1 MRLDR
6 LIYTTVDLSPLHT
19 VIKFHFATLVVAET
33 QYHLQMI
40 PLYAFANP
48 TSFKLRN
55 TNRLPRHCTLQP
67 TRLFKLTRA
76 TTSIITMATTNGG
89 NKRILVAIGNG
100 SEEIETSSA
109 VDTFVRSGADVTLAS
124 VENSLTVTMS
134 RGMKFVADTSIE
146 DVSGP
151 FDAVALPGGMPGAE
165 RLRDSVKLAEIL
177 KESKENGAIVAAVC
191 ASPAVVLASH
201 GLLDG
206 RKATCYPVDDFRG
219 VLKDV
224 EAGDV
229 VVDGNVIT
237 GTGPGTSLKWAL
249 SVVEALYGEK
259 KANELAGQLLVIRD

>member
-1 MRLDR
+1 MTSLCAFLNPSSLGLRFSGNTLR
-6 LIYTTVDLSPLHT
+6 PRNLQISRPLKFNQ
-19 VIKFHFATLVVAET
+19 VI
-33 QYHLQMI
+33 
-40 PLYAFANP
+40 
-48 TSFKLRN
+48 
-55 TNRLPRHCTLQP
+55 
-67 TRLFKLTRA
+67 TRVLTMSSA
-76 TTSIITMATTNGG
+76 NGG

-124 VENSLTVTMS
+124 VEDSLTVTMS
-134 RGMKFVADTSIE
+134 RGMKFVADASIN

-165 RLRDSVKLAEIL
+165 RLRDSVPLAKIL
-177 KESKENGAIVAAVC
+177 KESKEGGAVVAAVC

-206 RKATCYPVDDFRG
+206 VKATCYPADAFRS
-219 VLKDV
+219 VIKDAD
-224 EAGDV
+224 AGDV

-249 SVVEALYGEK
+249 AIVEALYGQS
-259 KANELAGQLLVIRD
+259 KANELADQLLANRD